1 MSIGENKFVNTT
13 IQELFERKSVRVFE
27 EKEISGKDKELILK
41 AAVMAPS
48 AGNQQLY
55 TILDITDQ
63 KLKDELTVTCDNQ
76 PFIAQAKMVLIFC
89 ADCQK
94 WYDGFKEAG
103 CGPRLPGVG
112 DLILAMSDANIAAQ
126 NAVTAAQS
134 LGIGSCYIGDIL
146 ENCEKH
152 REMLGLP
159 PYVVPT
165 AMLVFGYPT
174 KQQQERKKPER
185 VEMSHIVHE
194 NGYRVMDEEELREM
208 FASKTGAREYED
220 WMKAFCERKYNSDF
234 SKEMT
239 RSVEVYLKDF
249 MKK

>member
-1 MSIGENKFVNTT
+1 M
-13 IQELFERKSVRVFE
+13 L
-27 EKEISGKDKELILK
+27 
-41 AAVMAPS
+41 AV
-48 AGNQQLY
+48 
-55 TILDITDQ
+55 TD
-63 KLKDELTVTCDNQ
+63 T
-76 PFIAQAKMVLIFC
+76 A
-89 ADCQK
+89 
-94 WYDGFKEAG
+94 
-103 CGPRLPGVG
+103 
-112 DLILAMSDANIAAQ
+112 IAAQ

-159 PYVVPT
+159 PYVVPA

-194 NGYRVMDEEELREM
+194 NGYRVMEEEELREM
-208 FASKTGAREYED
+208 FASKTGTREYED

-234 SKEMT
+234 SREMT

-249 MKK
+249 MIK

>member
-1 MSIGENKFVNTT
+1 MGIGENKFVNST
-13 IQELFERKSVRVFE
+13 IQKLFERKSVRVFE

-103 CGPRLPGVG
+103 CGPRLPGV
-112 DLILAMSDANIAAQ
+112 
-126 NAVTAAQS
+126 
-134 LGIGSCYIGDIL
+134 
-146 ENCEKH
+146 
-152 REMLGLP
+152 
-159 PYVVPT
+159 
-165 AMLVFGYPT
+165 
-174 KQQQERKKPER
+174 
-185 VEMSHIVHE
+185 
-194 NGYRVMDEEELREM
+194 
-208 FASKTGAREYED
+208 
-220 WMKAFCERKYNSDF
+220 
-234 SKEMT
+234 
-239 RSVEVYLKDF
+239 
-249 MKK
+249 

>member
-1 MSIGENKFVNTT
+1 MNNT
-13 IQELFERKSVRVFE
+13 IRELFERKSVRVFD
-27 EKEISGKDKELILK
+27 EKEISEEDKRMILE
-41 AAVMAPS
+41 AATMAPS

-63 KLKDELTVTCDNQ
+63 NLKDKLVVTCDNQ
-76 PFIAQAKMVLIFC
+76 PFIATAKMVLIFC

-103 CGPRLPGVG
+103 CEPRLPGVG

-146 ENCEKH
+146 ESCEKH

-159 PYVVPT
+159 PYVVPA

-174 KQQQERKKPER
+174 KQQMERKKPER
-185 VEMSHIVHE
+185 VKLSHIVHE
-194 NGYRVMDEEELREM
+194 NGYRKMDGAELVEM
-208 FASKTGAREYED
+208 FAPKAGIRTYEE

-234 SKEMT
+234 SKEMS
-239 RSVEVYLKDF
+239 RSVEVYLKEF
-249 MKK
+249 RKE

>member
-1 MSIGENKFVNTT
+1 MNNT
-13 IQELFERKSVRVFE
+13 IRELFERKSVRVFD
-27 EKEISGKDKELILK
+27 EKEISEEDKRMILE
-41 AAVMAPS
+41 AATMAPS

-63 KLKDELTVTCDNQ
+63 NLKDKLVVTCDNQ
-76 PFIAQAKMVLIFC
+76 PFIATAKMVLIFC

-146 ENCEKH
+146 ESCEKH

-159 PYVVPT
+159 PYVVPA

-174 KQQQERKKPER
+174 KQQMERKKPER
-185 VEMSHIVHE
+185 VKLSHIVHE
-194 NGYRVMDEEELREM
+194 NGYRKMDGAELVEM
-208 FASKTGAREYED
+208 FAPKAGIRTYEE